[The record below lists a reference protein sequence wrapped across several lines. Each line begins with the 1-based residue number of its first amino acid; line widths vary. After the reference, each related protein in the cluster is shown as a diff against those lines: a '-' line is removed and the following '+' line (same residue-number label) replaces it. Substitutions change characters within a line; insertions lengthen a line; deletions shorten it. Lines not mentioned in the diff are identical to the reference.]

1 MGHGAVCMVHVRI
14 AEDAYT
20 KNKTTARGADSGWIG
35 GKTMRLVDADNAS
48 LYLNAEACTQIQQMP
63 TVDAVPIEFIR
74 SEIKNSKGF
83 YNISL
88 RRLLDA
94 WSERKE
100 HD

>member
-1 MGHGAVCMVHVRI
+1 
-14 AEDAYT
+14 
-20 KNKTTARGADSGWIG
+20 
-35 GKTMRLVDADNAS
+35 MRLVDADNAS

-100 HD
+100 HACLD